1 MRVNM
6 DVLGDDILDLCLT
19 TAGFDLAVLLAHV
32 CKMWE
37 QARLDQSA
45 PDSEGLF
52 SYLIDRSVR

>member
-1 MRVNM
+1 M